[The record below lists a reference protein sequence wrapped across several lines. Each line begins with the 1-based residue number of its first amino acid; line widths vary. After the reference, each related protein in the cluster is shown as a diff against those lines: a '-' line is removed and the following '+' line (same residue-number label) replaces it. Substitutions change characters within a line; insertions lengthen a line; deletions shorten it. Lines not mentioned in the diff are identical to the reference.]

1 MKLNGHTKPHVV
13 ILGGGF
19 AGMEAAKKL
28 RGSAARVTL
37 LDRRNHYL
45 FQPLLYQV
53 ATAVLNASDIAAPLR
68 RIVRGDNISVLLA
81 EATSIDLERKVVHV
95 VSGEMPYDYL
105 ILATGATHSYF
116 GHDDWEHYAPGL
128 KTIEDALEVRKRIL
142 LAFEA
147 AEREVDPGKRNEWLT
162 FVVVGG
168 GPTGVELAGALAEIA
183 RVSLSRDFRN
193 FDPSQ
198 AKIILLE
205 GLPRLLTAYP
215 QELSERARRSLE
227 RLGVTVRTDARVTDV
242 NARGVIVKDK
252 FISARTVL
260 WGAGVAASPLART
273 LGVPLDRAGRVRVTP
288 TLSVPDHDEVF
299 VVGDLALFEENGKQL
314 PGIAPTAM
322 QEGRHAA
329 KNILLAMRGEPQKPF
344 HYHDR
349 GSFAVIGRGTAIGLL
364 YDKFKMSGFAAWLA
378 WLGIHIFYLVGFRN
392 RVAVIMNWAY
402 SFFTL
407 RRNAQLI
414 TGDGVGDLPP
424 LDGERL
430 LKRPSAPI
438 ARLGGADASAGRD
451 EP

>member
-1 MKLNGHTKPHVV
+1 MKLNGHTHPHVV

-183 RVSLSRDFRN
+183 RKSLSRDFRN

-205 GLPRLLTAYP
+205 GLPRLL
-215 QELSERARRSLE
+215 RRILQSS
-227 RLGVTVRTDARVTDV
+227 A
-242 NARGVIVKDK
+242 
-252 FISARTVL
+252 SARDGRSSD
-260 WGAGVAASPLART
+260 WASRC
-273 LGVPLDRAGRVRVTP
+273 TP
-288 TLSVPDHDEVF
+288 TP
-299 VVGDLALFEENGKQL
+299 A
-314 PGIAPTAM
+314 
-322 QEGRHAA
+322 
-329 KNILLAMRGEPQKPF
+329 
-344 HYHDR
+344 
-349 GSFAVIGRGTAIGLL
+349 
-364 YDKFKMSGFAAWLA
+364 
-378 WLGIHIFYLVGFRN
+378 
-392 RVAVIMNWAY
+392 
-402 SFFTL
+402 
-407 RRNAQLI
+407 
-414 TGDGVGDLPP
+414 
-424 LDGERL
+424 
-430 LKRPSAPI
+430 
-438 ARLGGADASAGRD
+438 
-451 EP
+451 